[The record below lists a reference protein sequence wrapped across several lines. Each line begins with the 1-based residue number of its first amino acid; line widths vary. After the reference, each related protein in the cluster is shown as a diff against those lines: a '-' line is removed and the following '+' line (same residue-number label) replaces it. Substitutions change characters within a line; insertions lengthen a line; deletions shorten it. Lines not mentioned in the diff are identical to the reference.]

1 MAALWPVSLGVVNGA
16 QSLTQSAPEELREV
30 RGSEQNSLLRVSP
43 RTFTLDLIFISR
55 VAA

>member
-1 MAALWPVSLGVVNGA
+1 MAALWLVSLRVVNGA
-16 QSLTQSAPEELREV
+16 QSLTQSAWEELREV